1 MNLKTEDLK
10 PGMIVATEVLF
21 NNTILVEK
29 DAILTSDLIEKIRK
43 FRIEEVEIK
52 KEDEVSIE
60 EILKKEEVIK
70 EKFSE
75 DYKENIEKTKT
86 VLEDALNSKIDD
98 EVIDAIVDKTMEN
111 INQDSDIL
119 MGLME
124 MKDEEDFLFDHSLK
138 SMMLALIFGK
148 ELNYSEKELDI
159 LGKAALLHDIGMM
172 RIEREILH
180 KTGTLT
186 DEEMEKVRKHPLY
199 AVEMLD
205 GQDMEVIE
213 VVKHHHE
220 RVDGTGY
227 PSKLKDEEIS
237 EMAKVLKICDMYS
250 ALTSQRP
257 YREAFSKNNAIKEL
271 VQSSG
276 KEIDLVLF
284 KKFLKIMSM
293 FPVGSKVKLNN
304 GKIATVAKITSNI
317 FRPVID
323 IEEDGKIQ
331 RIDLSNDENFLI
343 HIMGL
348 A

>member
-1 MNLKTEDLK
+1 
-10 PGMIVATEVLF
+10 
-21 NNTILVEK
+21 
-29 DAILTSDLIEKIRK
+29 
-43 FRIEEVEIK
+43 
-52 KEDEVSIE
+52 
-60 EILKKEEVIK
+60 
-70 EKFSE
+70 
-75 DYKENIEKTKT
+75 
-86 VLEDALNSKIDD
+86 
-98 EVIDAIVDKTMEN
+98 VIDTIVDKTMEN
-111 INQDSDIL
+111 INQDTDIL

-124 MKDEEDFLFDHSLK
+124 MKDEEDFLFEHSLK

-148 ELNYSEKELDI
+148 ELNYTEKELDI

-172 RIEREILH
+172 KLDREILH
-180 KTGTLT
+180 KPGKLT
-186 DEEMEKVRKHPLY
+186 DAEMEEVRKHPLN

-205 GQDMEVIE
+205 GQDMEVTEI
-213 VVKHHHE
+213 VKHHHE

-250 ALTSQRP
+250 AITSPRP
-257 YREAFSKNNAIKEL
+257 YRPIFSKNDAIKEL
-271 VQSSG
+271 VQASG

-304 GKIATVAKITSNI
+304 GKIASVAKITQNI

-323 IEEDGKIQ
+323 IEENGKIQ

>member
-1 MNLKTEDLK
+1 
-10 PGMIVATEVLF
+10 
-21 NNTILVEK
+21 
-29 DAILTSDLIEKIRK
+29 
-43 FRIEEVEIK
+43 
-52 KEDEVSIE
+52 
-60 EILKKEEVIK
+60 
-70 EKFSE
+70 
-75 DYKENIEKTKT
+75 
-86 VLEDALNSKIDD
+86 
-98 EVIDAIVDKTMEN
+98 MEN
-111 INQDSDIL
+111 INQDTDIL

-148 ELNYSEKELDI
+148 ELNYTEKELDI

-172 RIEREILH
+172 KLDRAILH
-180 KTGTLT
+180 KAGKLT
-186 DEEMEKVRKHPLY
+186 DAEMEEVKKHPLN
-199 AVEMLD
+199 AVEMLE

-213 VVKHHHE
+213 IVKHHHE

-250 ALTSQRP
+250 AITSPRP
-257 YREAFSKNNAIKEL
+257 YRPAFSKNDAIKEL
-271 VQSSG
+271 VQASG

-284 KKFLKIMSM
+284 KRFLKIMSM

-304 GKIATVAKITSNI
+304 GKIATVAKITQNI

-323 IEEDGKIQ
+323 IEENGKIQ